1 MEQKNSRSRIMEL
14 LGRNVRKYTMFMAL
28 IAIWAIFSFLTNGVF
43 LSPLN
48 LSNLL
53 SQTVVVAMIAVGMT
67 LILVTRN
74 IDLSVGSVAACTGA
88 LAAFL
93 QVKLGWGTPEALL
106 AAVIAGLL
114 IGIWHGYWIGY
125 LSVPAFIVTLA
136 SMMIFR
142 GAVLGLTGGETI
154 APLADSFA
162 RLGEHYMSREITVLI
177 GLFFVALYVISELR
191 GRSQKLK
198 YGLETPP
205 LARHL
210 LWIGFVSCAIAVF
223 FGFLVLNR
231 GIPDSVLLLIVI
243 ALAFDFVA
251 RRTVFGRQI
260 FAIGGNP
267 DAAML
272 SGIDVKKRTMGL
284 YAVFGIITAIA
295 GIVLTAR
302 LDAATTSAGQGME
315 LDVIAATVIGGTSLM
330 GGQGTVF
337 GSIIGAL
344 IMASL
349 DNGMSLMNTNI
360 TYQYV
365 IKGLILLAAVWF
377 DIYTRSRSAAGK

>member
-1 MEQKNSRSRIMEL
+1 MQQNKGLSALKDILQK
-14 LGRNVRKYTMFMAL
+14 NVRKYTMFIAL
-28 IAIWAIFSFLTNGVF
+28 IVIWAIFSLLTNGIF
-43 LSPLN
+43 MSPLN

-53 SQTVVVAMIAVGMT
+53 SQTVVVAIIAVGMT
-67 LILVTRN
+67 LILVTKN

-93 QVKLGWGTPEALL
+93 QVKLGWGTPQALL
-106 AAVIAGLL
+106 AAVFAGFL
-114 IGIWHGYWIGY
+114 IGCWHGYWIGY
-125 LSVPAFIVTLA
+125 LTVPAFIVTLA

-154 APLADSFA
+154 APLSDAFA
-162 RLGEHYMSREITVLI
+162 KIGDHYISKEISVLI
-177 GLFFVALYVISELR
+177 GIAFIVLYIIIELN
-191 GRSQKLK
+191 GRRQKQK
-198 YGLETPP
+198 YGLEVAP

-210 LWIGFVSCAIAVF
+210 AWITFVSAMIASF
-223 FGFLVLNR
+223 FGFLVVNR
-231 GIPDSVLLLIVI
+231 GIPDSVMLLIVI
-243 ALAFDFVA
+243 ALVFSFVA
-251 RRTVFGRQI
+251 QRTVFGRQI
-260 FAIGGNP
+260 FAIGGNS

-272 SGIDVKKRTMGL
+272 SGIDVKKRTFGL

-302 LDAATTSAGQGME
+302 LDAATTSVGTGME

-365 IKGLILLAAVWF
+365 IKGLILLIAVWF
-377 DIYTRSRSAAGK
+377 DIYTRSKSGAGK